1 MVHIEFARDGL
12 AQLQPAICPQ
22 RCSDV
27 RGTPIPA
34 PFETLALSPL
44 QPTDLGHGRPPPY
57 LQPRLDLNV
66 GDKTVTLENVSIFP
80 TRVGSDLDELYGN
93 LGQDVVA
100 KFDSLTLDVRP

>member
-1 MVHIEFARDGL
+1 MVHIEFGRDGL
-12 AQLQPAICPQ
+12 AQLQPAICPLPY
-22 RCSDV
+22 SDV

-44 QPTDLGHGRPPPY
+44 QPTDLSHGRPPPY
-57 LQPRLDLNV
+57 LQPRLDLNM